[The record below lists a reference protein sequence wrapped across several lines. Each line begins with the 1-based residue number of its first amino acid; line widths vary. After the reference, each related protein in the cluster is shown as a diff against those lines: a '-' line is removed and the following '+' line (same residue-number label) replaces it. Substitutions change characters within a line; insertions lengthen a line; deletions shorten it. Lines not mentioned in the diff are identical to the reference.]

1 MSDASPPLRESRARL
16 SQFYGLDSEQ
26 PGTIQLFQFEN
37 LVDSIIQGAV
47 AGSRDGAEG
56 QLPGRK
62 VSHKSNASRKPSSND
77 SGNPLDINNAN
88 FDPELFVNRLISE
101 ASLSQLMAQEGEIVR
116 QIQGLDSDMQ
126 TLVYE
131 NYNKFIAATETIRKM
146 RVDFRSMEEEMDQ
159 LASSMTSI
167 TAFSS
172 NISDKL
178 RVRRQEVARLSS
190 TNTTLQKLQFVLEL
204 PQRLKV
210 LQKSFSLKHFFQ
222 SGKHRGGSTWSGS

>member
-1 MSDASPPLRESRARL
+1 MGSTQTRVRQVQVNKFTFDL
-16 SQFYGLDSEQ
+16 
-26 PGTIQLFQFEN
+26 N
-37 LVDSIIQGAV
+37 SIIQPA
-47 AGSRDGAEG
+47 AALPREGSSA
-56 QLPGRK
+56 QMVGRK
-62 VSHKSNASRKPSSND
+62 SSLKSNTSRKLSSND

-167 TAFSS
+167 TTFSS

-178 RVRRQEVARLSS
+178 RERRQEVARLSS
-190 TNTTLQKLQFVLEL
+190 TNSTLQKLQFVLEL

-210 LQKSFSLKHFFQ
+210 
-222 SGKHRGGSTWSGS
+222 R

>member
-1 MSDASPPLRESRARL
+1 MGSTQTRVR
-16 SQFYGLDSEQ
+16 QVQ
-26 PGTIQLFQFEN
+26 
-37 LVDSIIQGAV
+37 VDKFTFDLNSIIQPA
-47 AGSRDGAEG
+47 AALPREGSSA
-56 QLPGRK
+56 QMVGRK
-62 VSHKSNASRKPSSND
+62 SSLKSNTSRKLSSND

-167 TAFSS
+167 TTFSS

-178 RVRRQEVARLSS
+178 RERRQEVARLSS
-190 TNTTLQKLQFVLEL
+190 TNSTLQKLQFVLEL

-210 LQKSFSLKHFFQ
+210 
-222 SGKHRGGSTWSGS
+222 R

>member
-1 MSDASPPLRESRARL
+1 MGSTQTRVRQVQVNKFTFAL
-16 SQFYGLDSEQ
+16 
-26 PGTIQLFQFEN
+26 N
-37 LVDSIIQGAV
+37 SIIQPA
-47 AGSRDGAEG
+47 AALPREGSSA
-56 QLPGRK
+56 QMVGRK
-62 VSHKSNASRKPSSND
+62 SSLKSNTSRKLSSND

-167 TAFSS
+167 TTFSS

-178 RVRRQEVARLSS
+178 RERRQEVARLSS
-190 TNTTLQKLQFVLEL
+190 ANSTLQKLQFVLEL

-210 LQKSFSLKHFFQ
+210 
-222 SGKHRGGSTWSGS
+222 R

>member
-1 MSDASPPLRESRARL
+1 MGSTQTRVRQVQVNKFTFAL
-16 SQFYGLDSEQ
+16 
-26 PGTIQLFQFEN
+26 N
-37 LVDSIIQGAV
+37 SIIQPA
-47 AGSRDGAEG
+47 AALPREGSSA
-56 QLPGRK
+56 QMVGRK
-62 VSHKSNASRKPSSND
+62 SSLKSNTSRKLSSND

-167 TAFSS
+167 TTFSS

-178 RVRRQEVARLSS
+178 RKRRQEVARLSS
-190 TNTTLQKLQFVLEL
+190 TNSTLQKLQFVLEL

-210 LQKSFSLKHFFQ
+210 
-222 SGKHRGGSTWSGS
+222 R

>member
-1 MSDASPPLRESRARL
+1 MRGCPSTTALTRSSQVVFNCFNLR
-16 SQFYGLDSEQ
+16 
-26 PGTIQLFQFEN
+26 
-37 LVDSIIQGAV
+37 IIQGAA
-47 AGSRDGAEG
+47 AGSRDPAGEKLEPG
-56 QLPGRK
+56 QLVGRK
-62 VSHKSNASRKPSSND
+62 VSHKSTRKASSND
-77 SGNPLDINNAN
+77 NPLDINNAN

-101 ASLSQLMAQEGEIVR
+101 ASLGQLMAQEGEIVR

-210 LQKSFSLKHFFQ
+210 L
-222 SGKHRGGSTWSGS
+222 

>member
-1 MSDASPPLRESRARL
+1 MGSTQTRVRQVQVNKLTFAL
-16 SQFYGLDSEQ
+16 
-26 PGTIQLFQFEN
+26 N
-37 LVDSIIQGAV
+37 SIIQPA
-47 AGSRDGAEG
+47 AALPREGSSA
-56 QLPGRK
+56 QVVGRK
-62 VSHKSNASRKPSSND
+62 SSLKSNTSRKLSSND

-88 FDPELFVNRLISE
+88 FDPELFVTRLISE

-167 TAFSS
+167 TTFSS

-178 RVRRQEVARLSS
+178 RERRQEVARLSS
-190 TNTTLQKLQFVLEL
+190 TNSTLQKLQFVLEL

-210 LQKSFSLKHFFQ
+210 
-222 SGKHRGGSTWSGS
+222 R

>member
-1 MSDASPPLRESRARL
+1 MGSTQTRVR
-16 SQFYGLDSEQ
+16 QVQ
-26 PGTIQLFQFEN
+26 
-37 LVDSIIQGAV
+37 VDKFTFALNSIIQPA
-47 AGSRDGAEG
+47 AALPREGSSA
-56 QLPGRK
+56 QMVGRK
-62 VSHKSNASRKPSSND
+62 SSLKSNTSRKLSSND

-167 TAFSS
+167 TTFSS

-178 RVRRQEVARLSS
+178 RERRQEVARLSS
-190 TNTTLQKLQFVLEL
+190 TNSTLQKLQFVLEL

-210 LQKSFSLKHFFQ
+210 
-222 SGKHRGGSTWSGS
+222 R

>member
-1 MSDASPPLRESRARL
+1 MGSTQTRVRQVQVNKFTFAL
-16 SQFYGLDSEQ
+16 
-26 PGTIQLFQFEN
+26 N
-37 LVDSIIQGAV
+37 SIIQPA
-47 AGSRDGAEG
+47 AALPREGSSA
-56 QLPGRK
+56 QMVGRK
-62 VSHKSNASRKPSSND
+62 SSLKSNTSRKLSSND
-77 SGNPLDINNAN
+77 SGNPLDINNAK

-167 TAFSS
+167 TTFSS

-178 RVRRQEVARLSS
+178 RERRQEVARLSS
-190 TNTTLQKLQFVLEL
+190 TNSTLQKLQFVLEL

-210 LQKSFSLKHFFQ
+210 
-222 SGKHRGGSTWSGS
+222 R

>member
-1 MSDASPPLRESRARL
+1 MRGCLSTTASTPSSQVLFNFFNLRS
-16 SQFYGLDSEQ
+16 G
-26 PGTIQLFQFEN
+26 
-37 LVDSIIQGAV
+37 SIIQGAV
-47 AGSRDGAEG
+47 AGSRDAAGEKSEG
-56 QLPGRK
+56 QLVGRK
-62 VSHKSNASRKPSSND
+62 VSHKSTASRKPSSND
-77 SGNPLDINNAN
+77 NPLDINNAN

-101 ASLSQLMAQEGEIVR
+101 ASLGQLMAQEGEIVR

-210 LQKSFSLKHFFQ
+210 LEKMKFFCKSIFY
-222 SGKHRGGSTWSGS
+222 SGEHRGWSAWPGS

>member
-1 MSDASPPLRESRARL
+1 MGSTQTRVR
-16 SQFYGLDSEQ
+16 QVQ
-26 PGTIQLFQFEN
+26 
-37 LVDSIIQGAV
+37 VDKFTFALNSIIQPA
-47 AGSRDGAEG
+47 AALPREGSSA
-56 QLPGRK
+56 QMVGRK
-62 VSHKSNASRKPSSND
+62 SSLKSNTSRKLSSND

-167 TAFSS
+167 TTFSS

-178 RVRRQEVARLSS
+178 RKRRQEVARLSS
-190 TNTTLQKLQFVLEL
+190 TNSTLQKLQFVLEL

-210 LQKSFSLKHFFQ
+210 
-222 SGKHRGGSTWSGS
+222 R

>member
-1 MSDASPPLRESRARL
+1 MGSTQTRVRQVQVIKFTFAL
-16 SQFYGLDSEQ
+16 
-26 PGTIQLFQFEN
+26 N
-37 LVDSIIQGAV
+37 SIIQPA
-47 AGSRDGAEG
+47 AALPREGSSA
-56 QLPGRK
+56 QMVGRK
-62 VSHKSNASRKPSSND
+62 SSLKSNTSRKLSSND

-167 TAFSS
+167 TTFSS

-178 RVRRQEVARLSS
+178 RERRQEVARLSS
-190 TNTTLQKLQFVLEL
+190 TNSTLQKLQFVLEL

-210 LQKSFSLKHFFQ
+210 
-222 SGKHRGGSTWSGS
+222 R

>member
-1 MSDASPPLRESRARL
+1 MGSTQTRVRQVQVNKFTFAL
-16 SQFYGLDSEQ
+16 
-26 PGTIQLFQFEN
+26 N
-37 LVDSIIQGAV
+37 SIIQPA
-47 AGSRDGAEG
+47 AALPREGSSA
-56 QLPGRK
+56 QMVGRK
-62 VSHKSNASRKPSSND
+62 SSLKSNTSRKLSSND

-167 TAFSS
+167 TTFSS

-178 RVRRQEVARLSS
+178 RERRQEVARLSS
-190 TNTTLQKLQFVLEL
+190 TNSTLQKLQFVLEL

-210 LQKSFSLKHFFQ
+210 
-222 SGKHRGGSTWSGS
+222 R